1 MTVGDFINIVK
12 EMRKAQKEY
21 FKTRSQASLTKSKEL
36 EKTVDKLLAERENRN
51 KPQQG
56 SLFEGCDNE

>member
-1 MTVGDFINIVK
+1 MTVGEFINIVK

-56 SLFEGCDNE
+56 SLFEGCGNE

>member
-21 FKTRSQASLTKSKEL
+21 FRTRSQASLTKSKEL